1 MKRYVY
7 PWETGKNSLENRP
20 STVFFLL
27 ARFPRAI
34 VINLNH
40 QPREPTRTDSTT
52 PSMYVQKGEEISEN
66 RDFWSIQKWSE
77 TVFIISVSFFHIRRG
92 KKLEKFEKRIEKK
105 KNNRNRRNVI
115 SSNWSKNRRRND
127 RTRSVIFRRAI
138 PFSLLL
144 SFLLFFFSWLI
155 SLEIARGLFSHTS
168 RMLVMGSGSNLSSSQ
183 TPPPP
188 ARLKLITLN
197 PVSSSNRFVPGI
209 IVECSNRCKSLV
221 KSNDW
226 NYPITNIINPIRA

>member
-1 MKRYVY
+1 MQNRLSIILSTPGITATNQPTNQRTQSAESPWLHSFETGYMKRYVY

-77 TVFIISVSFFHIRRG
+77 TVFHYFRIVFSHSSWKKVGKIR
-92 KKLEKFEKRIEKK
+92 EKDWKK
-105 KNNRNRRNVI
+105 K
-115 SSNWSKNRRRND
+115 K
-127 RTRSVIFRRAI
+127 
-138 PFSLLL
+138 
-144 SFLLFFFSWLI
+144 
-155 SLEIARGLFSHTS
+155 
-168 RMLVMGSGSNLSSSQ
+168 
-183 TPPPP
+183 
-188 ARLKLITLN
+188 
-197 PVSSSNRFVPGI
+197 
-209 IVECSNRCKSLV
+209 
-221 KSNDW
+221 
-226 NYPITNIINPIRA
+226 